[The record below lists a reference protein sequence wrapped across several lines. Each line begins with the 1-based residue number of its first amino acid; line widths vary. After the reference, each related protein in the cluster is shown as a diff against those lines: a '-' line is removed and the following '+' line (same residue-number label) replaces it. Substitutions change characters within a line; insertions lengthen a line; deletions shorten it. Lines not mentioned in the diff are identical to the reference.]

1 MAKIPTSINSLV
13 ANISHWGNSYP
24 HKYEIAFSNLDALS
38 NLRLCVSCETCTMPG
53 RNIST
58 QDIKMHGPIN
68 EMPYETSYSGDLDVT
83 FKLSKDFKERVV
95 FEQWQN
101 EFIVSPDTHNFGYL
115 DNYKSE
121 IEITQLDEEDN
132 PIHRII
138 LEDAWPKTI
147 AAIEYGDEKGNELN
161 KQRVGFS
168 FRKWRSEKPDAPG
181 FLEGILGNLDLIG
194 RLERAIMPFGGQDS
208 PIPMIPTAIGGHVVR
223 LPWGLDPQHM
233 TGQLQDILGDV
244 LGDVLGDII

>member
-1 MAKIPTSINSLV
+1 MSKVPSTINSLI
-13 ANISHWGNSYP
+13 ANISHWGSSYP
-24 HKYEIAFSNLDALS
+24 HKYEIAFSNLDALF

-58 QDIKMHGPIN
+58 QDIKIHGPIN
-68 EMPYETSYSGDLDVT
+68 ELPYEVSFAGDMDVT

-101 EFIVSPDTHNFGYL
+101 EFIVSPSTHNFGYL

-121 IEITQLDEEDN
+121 IEITQLDESDN

-147 AAIEYGDEKGNELN
+147 GPIEYGDERGAEIN
-161 KQRVGFS
+161 KQRIGFS

-181 FLEGILGNLDLIG
+181 FLEGIIGRLDLVG
-194 RLERAIMPFGGQDS
+194 RLERAIMPHGGRDS
-208 PIPMIPTAIGGHVVR
+208 PIPMIPTSIGGRVVR
-223 LPWGLDPQHM
+223 LPWGLDPAQM
-233 TGQLQDILGDV
+233 TNQASDLIGDALGD
-244 LGDVLGDII
+244 LI